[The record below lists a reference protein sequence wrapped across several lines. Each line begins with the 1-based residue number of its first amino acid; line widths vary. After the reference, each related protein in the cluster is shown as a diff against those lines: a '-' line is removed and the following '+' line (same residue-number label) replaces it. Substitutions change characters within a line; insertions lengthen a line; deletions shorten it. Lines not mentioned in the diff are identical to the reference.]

1 MYIKW
6 SIALTIQADKGTQT
20 LCDRNTVALVIY
32 LRLIIIRIF
41 SKQIVI
47 LATPRAAM
55 AGVYTKGGIAQ
66 KCQPF
71 DVFFHLRLPFH
82 VSVCRM
88 WLPLLFFILDECTF
102 HVSGKRVRQYWISA
116 DAACVCRK
124 ENLL

>member
-20 LCDRNTVALVIY
+20 LCDRTTVALVIY

-55 AGVYTKGGIAQ
+55 AGVYTKGG
-66 KCQPF
+66 
-71 DVFFHLRLPFH
+71 
-82 VSVCRM
+82 
-88 WLPLLFFILDECTF
+88 
-102 HVSGKRVRQYWISA
+102 
-116 DAACVCRK
+116 
-124 ENLL
+124 